1 MSNRP
6 SLPLAA
12 QVRAL
17 AKLRVHCPPLYTNH
31 FKRLPGHL
39 QTRVKEEA
47 AEKWS
52 CEQMRKV
59 HVQLLE
65 RAVDHK
71 YNMSEE
77 EAATY
82 DAVKQRLAGVQ
93 AAVQAQADV
102 INLLDRHRYCMGPGP
117 MSLVLAAHDH
127 VREEYFKAHESD
139 LAAADELIA
148 SFEQQSSLTSSRLVV

>member
-1 MSNRP
+1 MSSRP
-6 SLPLAA
+6 SLPRAA
-12 QVRAL
+12 KVRAL
-17 AKLRVHCPPLYTNH
+17 AKLRVQCPPLYTNH
-31 FKRLPGHL
+31 FERLPGHL
-39 QTRVKEEA
+39 QTRIKEEA

-52 CEQMRKV
+52 REQMRKV

-71 YNMSEE
+71 YNMSKEA
-77 EAATY
+77 AATY

-102 INLLDRHRYCMGPGP
+102 INLLDRHGYHMGLGP

-127 VREEYFKAHESD
+127 VREEYFNAYESD
-139 LAAADELIA
+139 LAAADEFIA